1 MQGTLQLIKNFTTDF
16 SASSYL
22 PAARQQ
28 RIVPGRQHVSVL
40 RHGLELDPHLR
51 GDPVGTEVEVA
62 EAAVPL
68 VAEGHVLPGPVELDA
83 VPDLSDDHGR
93 GVVEGDG
100 VVWVGDDVAALGL
113 QGE

>member
-22 PAARQQ
+22 PAAREQ
-28 RIVPGRQHVSVL
+28 RVVPGRQHVSIL
-40 RHGLELDPHLR
+40 RHRPELDPQLR

-68 VAEGHVLPGPVELDA
+68 VAEGHVLPGAVQLDTVA
-83 VPDLSDDHGR
+83 NLGDDHGR
-93 GVVEGDG
+93 GVVERDG